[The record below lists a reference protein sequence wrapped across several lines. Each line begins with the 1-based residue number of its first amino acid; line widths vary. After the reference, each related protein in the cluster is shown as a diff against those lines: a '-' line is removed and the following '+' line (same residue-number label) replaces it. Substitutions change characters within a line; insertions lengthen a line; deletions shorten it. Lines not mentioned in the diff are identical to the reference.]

1 MNYALISTLL
11 LLLFSQTAS
20 AQLWTQLGPNGGY
33 FKDFAIDP
41 ANPQI
46 VFAGSDDS
54 GGIWKST
61 DGGITWTHVTNQL
74 PDFSGWHI
82 TIDTLTP
89 GTVYAC
95 EMYGRYGVAKSTDGG
110 NTWTHIGNGLQTKY
124 DRMATKLVVDP
135 ANAQRLWISTG
146 SDENGNP
153 PRPGNGVFV
162 STNGGA
168 SWQPTGLQDT
178 TVPCIAVTPGGVLFA
193 GTAGQGLFTSANA
206 GASWQQVAAI
216 PANAGVQQ
224 IEVSG
229 NVVAVATYLG
239 GVFLS
244 TDGGSTFTNIGLLNE
259 LNFDISIARITP
271 HIEICCTATLQPQ
284 RWSSQTGSW
293 TVLTAA
299 PANLLGIGIAARNN
313 EIFYGVFSNTLI
325 WHSADGGNTFSQ
337 IALSP
342 RCVESNSI
350 VVDPQNQNHW
360 CISLLGTYSASW
372 NQPCL
377 SETFDA
383 GLTWTRKGPDAHGLC
398 VRFVPG
404 APQIMYAGTFGQGL
418 FKSNDGFTTWTQL
431 RSGNKL
437 ISDISIDPQD
447 TAKVFI
453 AEVDLTTLQ
462 FGLYRSNDGGNT
474 FAPVLTQLVNQLW
487 NSPTSDTLVAATE
500 NGIFIS
506 PDDGNN
512 WAQLFAGFDI
522 TAIAEHNGAIYAGM
536 QTGQIFRALPT
547 YQNISNAIW
556 GTMVCKS
563 LLFKGDTLFAGFSGA
578 EMDTSYTLHGGVWMS
593 TDLGISWSDVTGNLS
608 TTHAY
613 GNPALA
619 VANGYLLIST
629 YTGSVWIFD
638 IITSA
643 PAVAQTEML
652 PVYPVP
658 AAHELRFTLEQP
670 ALVTLYDAAGC
681 RVREMQAHPG
691 THTMPVYDL
700 PAGLYALRVQ
710 AANNVR
716 TSRVVVAH

>member
-1 MNYALISTLL
+1 MKRVLIQVLF
-11 LLLFSQTAS
+11 LLLFSPTTF
-20 AQLWTQLGPNGGY
+20 AQIWTQLGPNGGY

-61 DGGITWTHVTNQL
+61 DGGVTWAHVTEEL
-74 PDFSGWHI
+74 PDFTGWHI
-82 TIDTLTP
+82 TIDTATP

-95 EMYGRYGVAKSTDGG
+95 EMYGRYGAAKSTDGG

-124 DRMATKLVVDP
+124 DRMATKLVIDP

-153 PRPGNGVFV
+153 PRPGNGIFA

-178 TVPCIAVTPGGVLFA
+178 TVPCIGITPAGVLFA
-193 GTAGQGLFTSANA
+193 GTAGQGLFTSVNA

-229 NVVAVATYLG
+229 NVVVAATYPS

-259 LNFDISIARITP
+259 FNFDISIARITP
-271 HIEICCTATLQPQ
+271 NIEIYCTATLQPQ
-284 RWSSQTGSW
+284 RWTSQTNSW
-293 TVLTAA
+293 TLLSAA
-299 PANLLGIGIAARNN
+299 PSNLLGIGITARGN
-313 EIFYGVFSNTLI
+313 EIFYGTFSNTLI

-337 IALSP
+337 LAQSP
-342 RCVESNSI
+342 RCIESSSI

-360 CISLLGTYSASW
+360 CISLLGTYAATW

-404 APQIMYAGTFGQGL
+404 APQVMYAGTFAQGL
-418 FKSNDGFTTWTQL
+418 FKSYNGFTSWTQL

-437 ISDISIDPQD
+437 IGDISIDAQD
-447 TAKVFI
+447 TSKVFI
-453 AEVDLTTLQ
+453 SEVDLTTLQ
-462 FGLYRSNDGGNT
+462 FGLYCSNDGGNSFT
-474 FAPVLTQLVNQLW
+474 PVLVQLVNQLW

-506 PDDGNN
+506 PDDGSN
-512 WAQLFAGFDI
+512 WTQLFSGFDI
-522 TAIAEHNGAIYAGM
+522 SAIAVRNGEIYAGL
-536 QTGQIFRALPT
+536 QTGEVFRAFPV
-547 YQNISNAIW
+547 YQNLSGNW
-556 GTMVCKS
+556 GTTVCKT
-563 LLFKGDTLFAGFSGA
+563 LLFNGDTLFAGFSGA
-578 EMDTSYTLHGGVWMS
+578 EQDTGYSLRGGVWMS
-593 TDLGISWSDVTGNLS
+593 TDFGNSWMEVTANLS

-619 VANGYLLIST
+619 VANGFVLIST
-629 YTGSVWIFD
+629 YTGSVWSFD

-643 PAVAQTEML
+643 PEPDLSEQL

-658 AAHELRFTLEQP
+658 ANDVLCFTLQQS
-670 ALVTLYDAAGC
+670 AYVCLYDATG
-681 RVREMQAHPG
+681 RMVREMQAQPG
-691 THTMPVYDL
+691 TQAMAVNDL

-710 AANNVR
+710 AGNNVR

>member
-1 MNYALISTLL
+1 MKKLLASFLALFILH
-11 LLLFSQTAS
+11 TAP

-61 DGGITWTHVTNQL
+61 DGGVTWAHVTEEL
-74 PDFSGWHI
+74 PDFTGWHI
-82 TIDTLTP
+82 TMDTLTP

-110 NTWTHIGNGLQTKY
+110 NTWVHTGNGLQTKY
-124 DRMATKLVVDP
+124 DRMVTKLVIDP

-153 PRPGNGVFV
+153 PRPGNGVFA

-168 SWQPTGLQDT
+168 SWQPSGLQDT
-178 TVPCIAVTPGGVLFA
+178 TVPCIGITPAGVLFA
-193 GTAGQGLFTSANA
+193 GTVGHGLYTSTNG
-206 GASWQQVAAI
+206 GASWQPVTAI
-216 PANAGVQQ
+216 PGTTGIQQ

-229 NVVAVATYLG
+229 QVVAVAAYPAG
-239 GVFLS
+239 IYLS
-244 TDGGSTFTNIGLLNE
+244 TDGGGTFTLIGLTGE
-259 LNFDISIARITP
+259 FNFDISIARITP
-271 HIEICCTATLQPQ
+271 AIEIYSTATLQPQ
-284 RWSSQTGSW
+284 RWSSQTNAWS
-293 TVLTAA
+293 VLTTA
-299 PANLLGIGIAARNN
+299 PSNLIGIGITARGN
-313 EIFYGVFSNTLI
+313 EIFYGTFSNTLI
-325 WHSADGGNTFSQ
+325 WHSTDGGSTFAQ
-337 IALSP
+337 IAQSP
-342 RCVESNSI
+342 RCIESNSI

-360 CISLLGTYSASW
+360 CISLLGTYAATW

-404 APQIMYAGTFGQGL
+404 APQVMYAGTFAQGL
-418 FKSNDGFTTWTQL
+418 FKSYNGFTTWTQL

-437 ISDISIDPQD
+437 VSEISIDAQD
-447 TAKVFI
+447 TSKVFI
-453 AEVDLTTLQ
+453 AEADLTTLQ
-462 FGLYRSNDGGNT
+462 FGLYRSNDGGST
-474 FAPVLTQLVNQLW
+474 FTPVLTQLVNQLW

-506 PDDGNN
+506 PDDGSS
-512 WAQLFAGFDI
+512 WTQLFAGFDI
-522 TAIAEHNGAIYAGM
+522 TSIAIHNGSIYAGL
-536 QTGQIFRALPT
+536 QTGQVFRAWPV
-547 YQNISNAIW
+547 YQNLTNPSW
-556 GTMVCKS
+556 GPMVCKT

-593 TDLGISWSDVTGNLS
+593 TDLGNSWSDVTGNLS

-619 VANGYLLIST
+619 VANGYVLIST
-629 YTGSVWIFD
+629 YTGSVWSFD

-643 PAVAQTEML
+643 PVAAQEDLL

-658 AAHELRFTLEQP
+658 ANDMLRFTLNQP
-670 ALVTLYDAAGC
+670 ARVALYDAAG
-681 RVREMQAHPG
+681 RMVRDMQAQPG

-710 AANNVR
+710 TGNNVR
-716 TSRVVVAH
+716 SSRVVVAH